1 MSYKTILPNKERGRI
16 CKYSRSP
23 FNRFRS
29 QSYLFLAPQYWTKL
43 YTKDVDQ
50 KRILNTDFQQLFFSH
65 AATPVNYLFINIY
78 NNNSPMI
85 RFTVHRPTNNE
96 KGKRL
101 VIGNRYIFSK
111 DDYKVNIF

>member
-1 MSYKTILPNKERGRI
+1 MSYKTILPDKERGRI

-23 FNRFRS
+23 FNHFRS

-50 KRILNTDFQQLFFSH
+50 KRILNPDFEQLFCRLLPRPSIISLLISITTILRCSGSLYI
-65 AATPVNYLFINIY
+65 A
-78 NNNSPMI
+78 
-85 RFTVHRPTNNE
+85 PTNNE
-96 KGKRL
+96 KRKRL
-101 VIGNRYIFSK
+101 VIGNRYIFNK